1 MGRWGGG
8 EWTNEVGEKQIMTSF
23 DYVQPKSPENF
34 HIYVPQI
41 SIIES
46 YFPRQQ
52 YWSGL
57 PFPSPW
63 DLPHPGIVPASP
75 ALAGT
80 FFTTEQPGKPTVT
93 LAALNV
99 DVLRK
104 DLSAYLHQPVINRK
118 LPKPSRNLFSCADI
132 TLPLTILFQIL
143 ICQHRLWKV
152 NWSCRFSSAP
162 TSNNSTMPTCFH
174 PDVGLPISASLG
186 SHYFHW
192 VPRLQ

>member
-63 DLPHPGIVPASP
+63 DLPHPGIVPESP

-104 DLSAYLHQPVINRK
+104 DLSAL
-118 LPKPSRNLFSCADI
+118 
-132 TLPLTILFQIL
+132 
-143 ICQHRLWKV
+143 
-152 NWSCRFSSAP
+152 
-162 TSNNSTMPTCFH
+162 STPTCNQQEATQALKESVLLCWH
-174 PDVGLPISASLG
+174 YSASDHLV
-186 SHYFHW
+186 SNTDL
-192 VPRLQ
+192 PA